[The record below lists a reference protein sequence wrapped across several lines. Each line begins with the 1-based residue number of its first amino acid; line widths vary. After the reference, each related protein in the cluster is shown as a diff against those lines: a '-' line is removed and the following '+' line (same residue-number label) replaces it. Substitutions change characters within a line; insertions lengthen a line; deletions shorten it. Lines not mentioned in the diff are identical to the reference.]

1 MANPVN
7 YFNQENSS
15 VPLSMATSNQDF
27 QPMHANEIAEYLLAQ
42 HPIQASIS
50 LTFGE
55 YRVKVFSNHVD
66 LVEVLNQ
73 YFNEFKVEELEDSAC
88 DDIVHVFESKQA
100 RPNFELIDWIREGGK
115 SGRKDAFYDLP
126 DGRLMHKVRTGMN
139 YVQNQKYH
147 IAYGPCFANQSQVI
161 NFVLTQ
167 HMTHLQNQGSLI
179 CHSSAVAKNRKGI
192 ALSAFAGGGKST
204 LALKLMNKGLD
215 FVSNDRL
222 FINTKDNDAYMYGV
236 AKQPRI
242 NPGTV
247 LNNPTLSCLIGEARK
262 TELLAMKKEELWDL
276 EEKYDAPIDTLY
288 GTNKFKL
295 VSELQGIVVLNWSR
309 NGNEEARIDKV
320 DLNQRSELL
329 DAVVKSP
336 GPFHYDQKGQPWGNG
351 ILPQKEKYLE
361 HLKSVDIYE
370 ITGTVNFEDMANK
383 IVELFFK

>member
-7 YFNQENSS
+7 YFNENNSTA
-15 VPLSMATSNQDF
+15 PLSMAASNENLQAGDF
-27 QPMHANEIAEYLLAQ
+27 AEYLLAE
-42 HPIQASIS
+42 HPIEATIS
-50 LTFGE
+50 LNFGE
-55 YRVKVFSNHVD
+55 YKVKVYSNHKALVD
-66 LVEVLNQ
+66 VLKQ
-73 YFNEFKVEELEDSAC
+73 YFNEFEASELEDSAC

-100 RPNFELIDWIREGGK
+100 RPDFELVDWIREGGK

-147 IAYGPCFANQSQVI
+147 IAYGPCFDNQSQVI

-179 CHSSAVAKNRKGI
+179 CHSSAVAKNGKGI

-222 FINTKDNDAYMYGV
+222 FINTRDEQAFMYGV

-247 LNNPTLSCLIGEARK
+247 LNNPSLSCLIGDARK
-262 TELLAMKKEELWDL
+262 AELLAMKKEELWDL

-288 GTNKFKL
+288 GANKFKL
-295 VSELQGIVVLNWSR
+295 VSDLQAIVVLNWSR
-309 NGNEEARIDKV
+309 TGNDKPRIDKV
-320 DLNQRSELL
+320 NLTERSELL

-336 GPFHYDQKGQPWGNG
+336 GPFHYDQQGQPWGNG
-351 ILPQKEKYLE
+351 ILPKKEQYLE
-361 HLKSVDIYE
+361 HLKSVNIYE
-370 ITGTVNFEDMANK
+370 ITGTVNFEGMADQL
-383 IVELFFK
+383 VDLFFK